1 MGFINLSN
9 KKLEFPIIKAIV
21 LTKAAQDK
29 WL

>member
-9 KKLEFPIIKAIV
+9 KKLEFHIKAVV